1 MPDEVVNNEEVDG
14 MTINLMSPEMN
25 ETVSLSLTLGEVM
38 LIRNI
43 LDTNINPRGYQ
54 MVEYCY
60 NLMTKFKNAI
70 ESQGVTDEPTQ
81 EVFVSE
87 ENECGNRR
95 KATEDNC
102 NCT

>member
-1 MPDEVVNNEEVDG
+1 MIKKIVRFMPDEVVNNEEVDG
-14 MTINLMSPEMN
+14 QTINLMSPEMN
-25 ETVSLSLTLGEVM
+25 ETVSLSLTLGEAM

-87 ENECGNRR
+87 DNE
-95 KATEDNC
+95 
-102 NCT
+102 

>member
-43 LDTNINPRGYQ
+43 
-54 MVEYCY
+54 
-60 NLMTKFKNAI
+60 
-70 ESQGVTDEPTQ
+70 
-81 EVFVSE
+81 
-87 ENECGNRR
+87 
-95 KATEDNC
+95 
-102 NCT
+102 